1 MKKGEVWIINLD
13 PTVGVEIMKPR
24 PCILVGNDAIG
35 RLPLKLIV
43 PVTDWNTAFQNA
55 PWHVPIEKGE
65 ENGLTKKSSADTFQ
79 VRSVSERRLVKR
91 IGVISDD
98 VLARIKD
105 ALKISL
111 DLD

>member
-13 PTVGVEIMKPR
+13 PTVGAEIKKTR

-35 RLPLKLIV
+35 RLPLKIIV
-43 PVTDWNTAFQNA
+43 PVTDWNTAFLKA
-55 PWHVPIEKGE
+55 SWHVPIEKGE
-65 ENGLTKKSSADTFQ
+65 ESGLTKKSSADTFQ
-79 VRSVSERRLVKR
+79 VRSVSERRLIKR

-98 VLARIKD
+98 IFAQINQ

-111 DLD
+111 DLE

>member
-13 PTVGVEIMKPR
+13 PTAGAEIKKTR

-35 RLPLKLIV
+35 RLPLKIVV

-55 PWHVPIEKGE
+55 PWHVPIEKGK
-65 ENGLTKKSSADTFQ
+65 ENGITKKSSADTFQ
-79 VRSVSERRLVKR
+79 VRSVSEGRLVKR
-91 IGVISDD
+91 IGVISED
-98 VLARIKD
+98 VLARINE

-111 DLD
+111 DLE

>member
-13 PTVGVEIMKPR
+13 PTVGAEIMKTR

-35 RLPLKLIV
+35 RLPLKIIV
-43 PVTDWNTAFQNA
+43 PVTDWNTAFLNA
-55 PWHVPIEKGE
+55 SWHVPIEKRE

>member
-1 MKKGEVWIINLD
+1 MKKGEVWVINLG
-13 PTVGVEIMKPR
+13 PTVGAEVMKTR

-35 RLPLKLIV
+35 RLPLKIIV
-43 PVTDWNTAFQNA
+43 PVTDWNNAFLNA
-55 PWHVPIEKGE
+55 SWHVPIVKSE

-79 VRSVSERRLVKR
+79 VRSVSERRLIKR

-98 VLARIKD
+98 IFARINQ

-111 DLD
+111 DLE